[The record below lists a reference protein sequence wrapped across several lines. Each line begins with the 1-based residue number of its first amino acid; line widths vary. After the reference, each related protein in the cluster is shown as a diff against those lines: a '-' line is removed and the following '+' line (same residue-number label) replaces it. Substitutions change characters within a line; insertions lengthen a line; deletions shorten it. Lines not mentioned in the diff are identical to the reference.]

1 MSEPLKTYRIGEDG
15 EVVKSQRDK
24 ILSAEQYLATLPQ
37 VEVQIKH
44 TFAHGTYA
52 REIEIPAGVCCT
64 GKVHKFDDLNI
75 VPYGHM
81 TVMTEDGWKEV
92 VGPCTFKGCAG
103 VKKIGYAHENTLWI
117 TIHATDET
125 DLDIIESTLFAECD
139 GEPKVIDFKTGKPI
153 QEALL

>member
-1 MSEPLKTYRIGEDG
+1 MQIKTYRIEND
-15 EVVKSQRDK
+15 EVVRSTRDK

-37 VEVQIKH
+37 ADIPIKH

-52 REIEIPAGVCCT
+52 REIMIPSGVCCT
-64 GKVHKFDDLNI
+64 GKVHKYDDLNI

-81 TVMTEDGWKEV
+81 QVLTEDGFKEV
-92 VGPCTFKGCAG
+92 KGPCTFTGCAG
-103 VKKIGYAHENTLWI
+103 VKKIGYAIEDTLWI
-117 TIHATDET
+117 TIHATEET

-153 QEALL
+153 QEALT